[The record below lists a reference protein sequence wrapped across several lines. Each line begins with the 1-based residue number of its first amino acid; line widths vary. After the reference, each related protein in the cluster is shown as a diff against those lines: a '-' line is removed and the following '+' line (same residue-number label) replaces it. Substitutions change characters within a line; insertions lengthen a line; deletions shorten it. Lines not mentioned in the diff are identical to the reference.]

1 MQYLDE
7 YSVTGDEANSPFI
20 HEETQHLRQLPP
32 SVENRLR
39 LTTAGLELCFEAS
52 ILDSGPESALAGLVD
67 YFNQTMAKP
76 FKGAYRGEPPAALKV
91 TLLSQTDLGILI
103 VEHCPFE
110 VAFLSGGHPNL
121 HAVSNHFQI
130 FFAEFAKQI
139 LIAPFH
145 FLK

>member
-1 MQYLDE
+1 MAVSARYGEPPPKKNQ
-7 YSVTGDEANSPFI
+7 SGRFTGHWI
-20 HEETQHLRQLPP
+20 W
-32 SVENRLR
+32 V
-39 LTTAGLELCFEAS
+39 S
-52 ILDSGPESALAGLVD
+52 ISLMLLDSGPENALAGHVD
-67 YFNQTMAKP
+67 YFNQSMAKP
-76 FKGAYRGEPPAALKV
+76 FKGAGRGEPPAAPRVL
-91 TLLSQTDLGILI
+91 LLSQTDLGILI

-139 LIAPFH
+139 LIAPFY